1 MDKKLAELIA
11 KGAKAEARTRL
22 ERLLRKRDALATE
35 NYVRYCIAV
44 AKKEGFDLLHGD
56 VALVHPR
63 DLPETVQL
71 VPRRDP
77 VYAIAHPEV
86 IVGRM
91 LFVKKRLAE
100 KYLASALEV
109 H

>member
-1 MDKKLAELIA
+1 MDKALDKLLKQGTE
-11 KGAKAEARTRL
+11 AEARARL

-44 AKKEGFDLLHGD
+44 AKKNGYDLVRGD
-56 VALVHPR
+56 IALVHPE

-71 VPRRDP
+71 MPRRDP

-86 IVGRM
+86 VKGRM
-91 LFVKKRLAE
+91 LFVRKKLAAS
-100 KYLASALEV
+100 YLERALV
-109 H
+109 AH